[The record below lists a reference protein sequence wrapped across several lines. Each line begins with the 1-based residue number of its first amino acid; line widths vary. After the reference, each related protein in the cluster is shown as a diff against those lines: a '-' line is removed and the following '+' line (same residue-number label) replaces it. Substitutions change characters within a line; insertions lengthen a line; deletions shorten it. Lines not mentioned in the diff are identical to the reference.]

1 MNYPKD
7 FGRWFV
13 AGVGVFALAGGGTV
27 AATTPPTEPTD
38 TEMGTTATTGAA
50 TGTDPGAT
58 GAGPSDCPPV
68 TVETT
73 SATEPGATDAAE
85 ATAPAA
91 TEAPAAV
98 ETTEAAAGTAATV
111 AGTAD
116 AGSVPMPEGP
126 FVQIAETDLYGPILV
141 DSACRSL
148 YAFMSDVDGEPTCV
162 DECAEEW
169 PPLFVP
175 GNELPPLADEL
186 DPSLFGVVEHADGP
200 MLKVGDWPL
209 YYFEHDTAPGDT
221 TGQGVG
227 PGGEGFGGLWW
238 LVAPDGTPIEEEAAG
253 AATSTP
259 DTTPSTDTTGAAET
273 TTG

>member
-1 MNYPKD
+1 MEGNDMNHTRYL
-7 FGRWFV
+7 GRWFAA
-13 AGVGVFALAGGGTV
+13 AGVIVLTLAGAGTA

-38 TEMGTTATTGAA
+38 TAMETTATSGAA
-50 TGTDPGAT
+50 AGTEPGAT
-58 GAGPSDCPPV
+58 GAGPSDCPTV

-73 SATEPGATDAAE
+73 TATEPGATDATA

-91 TEAPAAV
+91 TEAPAATV
-98 ETTEAAAGTAATV
+98 ETTEAAADTAAT
-111 AGTAD
+111 A
-116 AGSVPMPEGP
+116 VPMPEGP

-141 DSACRSL
+141 DSQCRSL

-169 PPLFVP
+169 PPLFVT
-175 GNELPPLADEL
+175 GNEVPPLADEL
-186 DPSLFGVVEHADGP
+186 DPGLFSVVEHADGP

-221 TGQGVG
+221 NGQGVG

-238 LVAPDGTPIEEEAAG
+238 LVAPDGTPIEEDG
-253 AATSTP
+253 A
-259 DTTPSTDTTGAAET
+259 GAAET
-273 TTG
+273 TMG